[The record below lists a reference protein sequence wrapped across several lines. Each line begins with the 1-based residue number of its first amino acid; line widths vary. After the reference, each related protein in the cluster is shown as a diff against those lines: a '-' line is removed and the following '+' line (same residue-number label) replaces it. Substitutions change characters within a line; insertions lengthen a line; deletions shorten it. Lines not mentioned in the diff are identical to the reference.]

1 MNNADFW
8 TEIKSIIKRGFDTKG
23 LQKLDY
29 YAELFVRGKL
39 VFKRFSPTEQYGCTK
54 GGSTNVIATLL
65 AGAKNQADTDVE
77 GNVGGVKDDFQLGAQ
92 QEKIIEQW
100 SRKVGCWIDDVDA
113 VLTKK
118 LGKRIAHGGE
128 ANVYDHGA
136 EVVKTIGL
144 DYFILPEL
152 ALDRISLHNTYFPET
167 TLLVLGFGRDSDGN
181 FKIIAQQ
188 PFIDGNHISDDE
200 IADYM
205 DCMGFELKNPHNWT
219 YATPEIYLSDMHDEN
234 VIRSASGAVFVVDCD
249 IRINTPELR
258 QGGVRT
264 LTNEVLFNLPF
275 P

>member
-1 MNNADFW
+1 M
-8 TEIKSIIKRGFDTKG
+8 
-23 LQKLDY
+23 
-29 YAELFVRGKL
+29 
-39 VFKRFSPTEQYGCTK
+39 
-54 GGSTNVIATLL
+54 L

-264 LTNEVLFNLPF
+264 LTKEVLFNLPF